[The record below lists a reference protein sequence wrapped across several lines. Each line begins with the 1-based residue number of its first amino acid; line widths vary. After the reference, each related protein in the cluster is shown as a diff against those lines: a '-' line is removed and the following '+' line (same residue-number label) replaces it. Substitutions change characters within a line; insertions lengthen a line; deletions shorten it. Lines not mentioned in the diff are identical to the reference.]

1 MAKETITKKDL
12 KKAFWRNLFGLQ
24 MSWNYKTM
32 QGLGYCYIL
41 LPILRKLY
49 PDKNDLSEAMKRHM
63 TFFNTTPAMAH
74 LIVGANIAL
83 EEKSGKAAAEA
94 AAGLK
99 TGLMGPFAGVGDTVF
114 VAIYRA
120 IVFSIAAYLA
130 LQGNAIGLLIIL
142 ICAVAIWYVRYKFTM
157 IGYNQGT
164 KIASGMGSSL
174 RSLTEGASILGLT
187 VIGAMVPTTV
197 RAAFANI
204 KFEMKFES
212 ELDILEGGAS
222 NVVRNIQTD
231 LLDKIMPFLVP
242 LAIVFLAY
250 WLLGKKKM
258 TSTKLILVLFI
269 LGFVLGNLAN
279 LINGTWSY

>member
-1 MAKETITKKDL
+1 
-12 KKAFWRNLFGLQ
+12 
-24 MSWNYKTM
+24 
-32 QGLGYCYIL
+32 
-41 LPILRKLY
+41 
-49 PDKNDLSEAMKRHM
+49 MKRHM

-164 KIASGMGSSL
+164 KIASGVGSSL

-204 KFEMKFES
+204 KFEMQFDS
-212 ELDILEGGAS
+212 SLDILEGGAS

-242 LAIVFLAY
+242 LAIVFFAY

-258 TSTKLILVLFI
+258 TSTKLILVLFAI
-269 LGFVLGNLAN
+269 GFVLGNLAN